1 MLNIGDEKKSLAF
14 VILIGGKSLRFGSD
28 KGIFEFLGKP
38 LVSYQIETIAKFNNN
53 IFLVANSQEQVQ
65 LYKIKIETE
74 NIKEF
79 FLDDVELILNKELRT
94 PMIGLYSAFKELNN
108 LRYEN
113 VFVFSCDAPL
123 IKYDVIDLLIKQSEG
138 FDCCIPRWNN
148 GFLEPLFAI
157 YPVEKSLQTS
167 KESIQTQKYK
177 LTEILDKTWKINY
190 ISVEDE
196 IKPID
201 DNLISFVNINGPID
215 VEKLMKIYKKNRIH
229 NNNYR

>member
-1 MLNIGDEKKSLAF
+1 VLNIGDEKKSLAF

-53 IFLVANSQEQVQ
+53 IFLVANSREQVQ

-74 NIKEF
+74 NIKDF
-79 FLDDVELILNKELRT
+79 FLDDFELILNKELRT
-94 PMIGLYSAFKELNN
+94 PLIGLYTAFKELDKLN
-108 LRYEN
+108 YERA
-113 VFVFSCDAPL
+113 FILSCDAPL

-138 FDCCIPRWNN
+138 FNLCIPRWNN

-157 YPVEKSLQTS
+157 YPVKKSLQTS

-177 LTEILDKTWKINY
+177 LTEILDNTWKINY

-201 DNLISFVNINGPID
+201 DNLISFFNINGPID
-215 VEKLMKIYKKNRIH
+215 VEKLMKIYKKNRIL
-229 NNNYR
+229 NNN

>member
-1 MLNIGDEKKSLAF
+1 MKAILLAA
-14 VILIGGKSLRFGSD
+14 GKSSRMWPLAQ
-28 KGIFEFLGKP
+28 KKNKCMLEFLGKP
-38 LVSYQIETIAKFNNN
+38 LISYQIETIEKFHKD
-53 IFLVANSQEQVQ
+53 IYLVAHSQEQVQ
-65 LYKIKIETE
+65 TYKIKIEIG
-74 NIKEF
+74 NIKNF
-79 FLDDVELILNKELRT
+79 FLDDVDLISNEELRT
-94 PMIGLYSAFKELNN
+94 PMIGIYTAFKELDK
-108 LRYEN
+108 LGYERA
-113 VFVFSCDAPL
+113 FILSCDAPL

-138 FDCCIPRWNN
+138 FNLCIPRWNN

-157 YPVEKSLQTS
+157 YPVKKSLQTS

-229 NNNYR
+229 NNNNR